1 MGSWQPRCSFL
12 GGAVSHLFLSVQ
24 NLSSSEMLH
33 LGRSPGKTAG
43 SAAPDT
49 ALEQVNPDL

>member
-12 GGAVSHLFLSVQ
+12 GGAFLGDAVVSIQ

-33 LGRSPGKTAG
+33 LG
-43 SAAPDT
+43 
-49 ALEQVNPDL
+49 